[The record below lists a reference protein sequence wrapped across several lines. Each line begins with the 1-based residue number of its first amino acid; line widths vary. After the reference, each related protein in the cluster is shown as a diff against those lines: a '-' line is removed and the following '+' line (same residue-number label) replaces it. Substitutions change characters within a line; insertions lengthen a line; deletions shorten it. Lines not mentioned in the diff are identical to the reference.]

1 MKTKLAGAAPGKR
14 SGFGISRGWL
24 RAQVLQL
31 VATASSLAALAALL
45 DPDRIASAMGVF
57 LVGVNGYS
65 QFYAI
70 YVGVRL
76 AIALLAL
83 LAARRGDQPILGDL
97 TALFLLAQP
106 AGRVVAAFAIGLPKG
121 VLLAVCAVEL
131 LAGLSLLALRP
142 RGEIPSP

>member
-1 MKTKLAGAAPGKR
+1 LAALLTRAALR
-14 SGFGISRGWL
+14 SQL
-24 RAQVLQL
+24 LKL
-31 VATASSLAALAALL
+31 VATGSSLAALAAML
-45 DPDRIASAMGVF
+45 DPDRIATAMGLF

-76 AIALLAL
+76 ATAYLAL
-83 LAARRGDQPILGDL
+83 QASKPDAPAVLNDV

-106 AGRVVAAFAIGLPKG
+106 VGRFVAAFAIGLPTG
-121 VLLAVCAVEL
+121 ILLAVCGAEL

-142 RGEIPSP
+142 QGKVSSP